1 MLPAAPIET
10 QRLILRPL
18 NPADAG
24 EDYVGWMRDPDV
36 LRFLET
42 RHLPRQDA
50 ASLAGFINAAN
61 AAPGILLYGIT
72 LRDSGRHIGN
82 IKLGPLDIVHRRAD
96 LGFLIGARDCW
107 GRGYASEAIA
117 ATATM
122 ALADLKLMKVTAG
135 CYAENVGSARA
146 LEKAGF
152 VLEARL
158 KAHWLLDGKPQDGLL
173 YARHADGVAA

>member
-1 MLPAAPIET
+1 MLPSTIIET
-10 QRLILRPL
+10 SRLILRPL
-18 NPADAG
+18 VPADAG
-24 EDYVGWMRDPDV
+24 EDYVGWVRDPEV

-72 LRDSGRHIGN
+72 LRGSGRHIGN
-82 IKLGPLDIVHRRAD
+82 IKLGPVDAIHRRAD

-107 GRGYASEAIA
+107 GQGYASEAIA
-117 ATATM
+117 AAATI
-122 ALADLKLMKVTAG
+122 ALDELKLMKVTAG
-135 CYAENVGSARA
+135 CYDENTGSARA

-158 KAHWLLDGKPQDGLL
+158 KAHWLLDGRPQDGLL
-173 YARHADGVAA
+173 FARYAEGVAP